1 MIRVLLAED
10 QVMFRTAVRRL
21 LQLEEDIEV
30 VAEVGRGDEVSAA
43 ALASQPDVAVMDIEM
58 PGGDGISAASQ
69 LQHSLPSCRTLILT
83 MYGRPGFI
91 QRAMSGGVAGFVL
104 KDAPVEVLADA
115 IRRCA
120 AGENVVDL
128 ELAARALREGH
139 SPLSERDSEL
149 LGACAEGLSTAELA
163 TRFWLSEGT
172 VRNRVSEIL
181 GKLGVR
187 TRVEAVQVARDN
199 GWL

>member
-1 MIRVLLAED
+1 
-10 QVMFRTAVRRL
+10 
-21 LQLEEDIEV
+21 
-30 VAEVGRGDEVSAA
+30 VA
-43 ALASQPDVAVMDIEM
+43 
-58 PGGDGISAASQ
+58 
-69 LQHSLPSCRTLILT
+69 
-83 MYGRPGFI
+83 
-91 QRAMSGGVAGFVL
+91 GGVSGFVL

-120 AGENVVDL
+120 AGEKVVDP
-128 ELAARALREGH
+128 ELATLALRSG
-139 SPLSERDSEL
+139 SNPLSTREQEI

-172 VRNRVSEIL
+172 IRNRVSDML

-187 TRVEAVQVARDN
+187 TRVEAVQVAREN